1 MNLPA
6 SAGPSPGTRALN
18 RKRTRDTLVH
28 AALDLFLRH
37 GYDETTVE
45 EISAVAAV
53 SQRTFFRYFDSKED
67 VALSF
72 QEALEQQLIQALRA
86 RPAEEPPLTA
96 LRQASLVTWGNLER
110 LFEEVASYELCVGM
124 PRLVDSSP
132 GLLGAHLRRA
142 IALEEE
148 LALEIARREGVD
160 PDLDLRPRILV
171 AAVFGA
177 MHVVNRVWSRQHPE
191 DLWALR
197 ALTLVH
203 LDQLSTAL
211 TSDWLPDTPLTRT
224 PEKWD

>member
-6 SAGPSPGTRALN
+6 PAATSPGARELN

-28 AALDLFLRH
+28 AALELFLRH
-37 GYDETTVE
+37 GYDETTVD
-45 EISAVAAV
+45 EITTVADV
-53 SQRTFFRYFDSKED
+53 SQRTFFRYFDSKEE

-72 QEALEQQLIQALRA
+72 QEALERQLLQALRA

-96 LRQASLVTWGNLER
+96 LRQASLVTWGNLEH
-110 LFEEVASYELCVGM
+110 LFAEVASYELCMGM
-124 PRLVDSSP
+124 PRLIDSSP

-160 PDLDLRPRILV
+160 PDLDLRPRVLV
-171 AAVFGA
+171 AAVCGA
-177 MHVVNRVWSRQHPE
+177 MRVVNRVWNRQHPE

-211 TSDWLPDTPLTRT
+211 TSDWLPDHLPTRT

>member
-6 SAGPSPGTRALN
+6 SATPSPGTREFN
-18 RKRTRDTLVH
+18 KKRTRDTLVR

-37 GYDETTVE
+37 GYDETTVD
-45 EISAVAAV
+45 EIAAVADV

-72 QEALEQQLIQALRA
+72 QEALERQLIQALRA

-96 LRQASLVTWGNLER
+96 LRQASLVTWENLER
-110 LFEEVASYELCVGM
+110 LFAEVATYELCMGM

-142 IALEEE
+142 IVLEEK

-160 PDLDLRPRILV
+160 PDLDLRPRVLV
-171 AAVFGA
+171 AAVCGA
-177 MHVVNRVWSRQHPE
+177 MRVVNRVWSRQHPE

-203 LDQLSTAL
+203 LEQLSTAL
-211 TSDWLPDTPLTRT
+211 HSDWLPAPLPTRT

>member
-6 SAGPSPGTRALN
+6 SAAPSPGSRELN

-28 AALDLFLRH
+28 AALDLFLRR
-37 GYDETTVE
+37 GYDETTID
-45 EISAVAAV
+45 EIAAAADV

-72 QEALEQQLIQALRA
+72 QEALELQLIQALRA
-86 RPAEEPPLTA
+86 RPAEESPLTA
-96 LRQASLVTWGNLER
+96 LRQASLVTWGNLEH
-110 LFEEVASYELCVGM
+110 LFAEVATYELCMGM
-124 PRLVDSSP
+124 PRVVDSSP

-142 IALEEE
+142 IVLEEN
-148 LALEIARREGVD
+148 LALVIARREGVD
-160 PDLDLRPRILV
+160 PDLDLRPRVLV
-171 AAVFGA
+171 AAVCGA
-177 MHVVNRVWSRQHPE
+177 MRVVNRVWSQQHPE

-203 LDQLSTAL
+203 LEQLSTVL
-211 TSDWLPDTPLTRT
+211 NSDWLPAPLPTRT